1 MERNGPE
8 VIRSIRALLLR
19 EEDNVRFVD
28 GSEVSFEGVKICKGR
43 FQRVFYEVPVV
54 FIEGWAKAVRARA
67 RVILHGE
74 QGCFYFFK

>member
-1 MERNGPE
+1 LERNGPE

-43 FQRVFYEVPVV
+43 LQRVFYEVPVV
-54 FIEGWAKAVRARA
+54 FIEGRAKAIRAQA

-74 QGCFYFFK
+74 QGHFYFFK